1 MKASCIHSFQK
12 SKAAVDS
19 EEAAPDPPVFCGA
32 EDSFT
37 CSVALDAES
46 SFHAVVTVS
55 VADARAPSV
64 LLRVP
69 ARPGETVFTSVKSTS
84 QS

>member
-1 MKASCIHSFQK
+1 MKASCMHRFQK
-12 SKAAVDS
+12 SKSAVDS
-19 EEAAPDPPVFCGA
+19 EEAASDPPVLCEA

-46 SFHAVVTVS
+46 SFHAVVTLS
-55 VADARAPSV
+55 VADATAPSV

-69 ARPGETVFTSVKSTS
+69 ARHGESVFTSG
-84 QS
+84 

>member
-1 MKASCIHSFQK
+1 MKASCIHRFQK
-12 SKAAVDS
+12 SKSAVDS
-19 EEAAPDPPVFCGA
+19 EEAASDPPVFC

-46 SFHAVVTVS
+46 SFHAEVTVTVS

-69 ARPGETVFTSVKSTS
+69 ARPGESVFTSG
-84 QS
+84 

>member
-12 SKAAVDS
+12 SQSRVDS
-19 EEAAPDPPVFCGA
+19 EEAASDPPVFCEA

-46 SFHAVVTVS
+46 SFHAVVTVTI
-55 VADARAPSV
+55 ADARAPSV

-69 ARPGETVFTSVKSTS
+69 ARPGETVRASV
-84 QS
+84 